1 MAAGLKERGVAFK
14 VFRHLLLNHVDSKT
28 IVLYDS
34 KEKKRRPAPIL
45 SSSHARKLIY
55 VTLRC
60 RSGEYLSWES

>member
-34 KEKKRRPAPIL
+34 KETREGPLLFSAPVMPV
-45 SSSHARKLIY
+45 S
-55 VTLRC
+55 
-60 RSGEYLSWES
+60 